1 MRELIFRVITS
12 WQVIVV
18 TVAFVFY
25 CFLVNAA
32 AQLSHKS
39 RIKRPVISKKGTRV
53 LPPPAPPEKEEGVIT
68 DDLGLEE

>member
-1 MRELIFRVITS
+1 MRELILRVITS

-18 TVAFVFY
+18 TVVFVFY

-32 AQLSHKS
+32 ARLSYKS
-39 RIKRPVISKKGTRV
+39 RVKRPIIPKKDTRV
-53 LPPPAPPEKEEGVIT
+53 LPPPAPPEGDNDAMG